1 MKQQMATIK
10 VYSGSNCG
18 AHDVVK
24 GASEYINTNGSH
36 WQKKVIWTAD
46 DGTEWTK
53 VAGEWRNVVTI
64 TSHRDNTII
73 GKGIGYSR
81 AYAC

>member
-10 VYSGSNCG
+10 VYNGSNCG
-18 AHDVVK
+18 VHDVVK
-24 GASEYINTNGSH
+24 GVSEYINTRASH

-53 VAGEWRNVVTI
+53 VGGEWCNVVAI

-73 GKGIGYSR
+73 GKGIGYGR